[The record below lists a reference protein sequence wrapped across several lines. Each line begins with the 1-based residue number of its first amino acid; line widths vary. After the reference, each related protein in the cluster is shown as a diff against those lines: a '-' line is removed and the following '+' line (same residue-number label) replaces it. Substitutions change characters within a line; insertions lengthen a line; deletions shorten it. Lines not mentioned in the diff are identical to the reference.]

1 MSLPPRANILG
12 VGISAINPDQ
22 TLAILEDWIARRDP
36 HYVCVSTVHG
46 VMECQKSPSLRR
58 LFNASGLTTPDG
70 MPLVWISRLQGF
82 RHVRRVYGP
91 DLMLAVCEQSIS
103 KGYRHYFYGGR
114 AGVAEELKVNLERR
128 FSGLQVVGTYSP
140 SFHPLTP
147 DEDREVVQRIRAT
160 RPDIVWVGMSTPKQD
175 IWSAQHADQLGAPV
189 VIGVGAAFDFLSGRK
204 RQAPRWMQQSGLEWL
219 FRLLQEPRR
228 LWRRYLIYNP
238 VFVVKILAQW
248 LGLRRY
254 TLD

>member
-1 MSLPPRANILG
+1 MKLPARANILG
-12 VGISAINPDQ
+12 VGVSAIDMAQ
-22 TLAILEDWIARRDP
+22 ALAILDDWIARRDP

-46 VMECQKSPSLRR
+46 IMECQKSPSLRR
-58 LFNASGLTTPDG
+58 MFNASGLTTPDG

-82 RHVRRVYGP
+82 GQVRRVYGP
-91 DLMLAVCEQSIS
+91 DLMLAMCEQSLA
-103 KGYRHYFYGGR
+103 KGYRHYLYGGR
-114 AGVAEELKVNLERR
+114 EGVAEELKAKLEQR
-128 FSGLQVVGTYSP
+128 FPGLQVVGTHCP
-140 SFHPLTP
+140 PFHPLTP
-147 DEDREVVQRIRAT
+147 EEDREVVTQIRAT

-175 IWSAQHADQLGAPV
+175 IWSAEHVGLLDVPV

-204 RQAPRWMQQSGLEWL
+204 KQAPRWMRQSGLEWL

-238 VFVVKILAQW
+238 QFVAKFLAQW

-254 TLD
+254 TLE

>member
-1 MSLPPRANILG
+1 MSAPARANILG
-12 VGISAINPDQ
+12 VGVSAINMAQ
-22 TLAILEDWIARRDP
+22 TLAILDEWIARRDP

-46 VMECQKSPSLRR
+46 IMECQKSASLRR

-91 DLMLAVCEQSIS
+91 DLVLAVCEQSLV
-103 KGYRHYFYGGR
+103 KGYLHYFFGGR
-114 AGVAEELKVNLERR
+114 EGVAEELKASLERR
-128 FSGLQVVGTYSP
+128 FPGLQVVGTDSP
-140 SFHPLTP
+140 PFHPMTP
-147 DEDREVVQRIRAT
+147 DQDREVAQRIRAT

-175 IWSAQHADQLGAPV
+175 IWSAEHVGQLDAPV
-189 VIGVGAAFDFLSGRK
+189 IIGVGAAFDFLSGRK
-204 RQAPRWMQQSGLEWL
+204 RQAPRWMQQSGLEWF

-228 LWRRYLIYNP
+228 LWRRYLVYNP
-238 VFVVKILAQW
+238 LFVFKLLGQW

-254 TLD
+254 PLD

>member
-12 VGISAINPDQ
+12 VGVSAINMAQ
-22 TLAILEDWIARRDP
+22 TLAILDDWIARRDP

-46 VMECQKSPSLRR
+46 IMECQKSPTLRR

-91 DLMLAVCEQSIS
+91 DLMLALCEQSLA
-103 KGYRHYFYGGR
+103 KGYRHYFYGGIE
-114 AGVAEELKVNLERR
+114 GVAEELRARLQQR
-128 FSGLQVVGTYSP
+128 FPGLQVVGTESP
-140 SFHPLTP
+140 PFRPLTP
-147 DEDREVVQRIRAT
+147 EEDKEVCERIRAT

-175 IWSAQHADQLGAPV
+175 IWSAEHAGRVEAPV

-204 RQAPRWMQQSGLEWL
+204 RQAPRWMGQSGLEWL
-219 FRLLQEPRR
+219 FRLFQEPRR

-238 VFVVKILAQW
+238 QFVVKYLAQW